1 MPDKL
6 QPVYTPFNAG
16 IDQQAHP
23 YQVRSPYLRH
33 AINVDFR
40 RDIGP
45 QKREG
50 LHALPTDI
58 LGGGQITN
66 GGQVLQCGDELLCC
80 DDQAVYSWSPKANR
94 WVARGELRPTIASTR
109 PTAVSG
115 AAVKQSWGASIPS
128 LGLEA
133 VVWLDANGMHASVQD
148 VQTGT
153 RVIDDVVIAT
163 QRSQARVVATSST
176 FCVFS
181 ADTNGNIY
189 SAQLLP
195 SQNGIGQET
204 VIVVGQTTGFPLFD
218 VAYDATSDG
227 YILAYMFAGGQ
238 QYGLLGLRNIGTAY
252 PQPYRA
258 SMDMFGVGGSFGPW
272 SPPSKMTQATCI
284 TVTVTATGT
293 GDAAR
298 NIVVTRGYLVP
309 GSTMQAPQGG
319 GYIADWRQGTINF
332 PTQSYSS
339 IGVSPSGG
347 SPSNPVANVCGTY
360 NAATG
365 TIQIL
370 VSASI
375 YDATFIGG
383 PTSYQLLIATFTAP
397 GGAAVT
403 TYTLGGAALMS
414 RPFTLASG
422 RSVAWLMSFTT
433 LSPLTGANAGGTPQ
447 LNTPTA
453 YLYDLT
459 SRTFQARVAAGVVDP
474 NTMSFGAT
482 AGSVQA
488 PFVRGSSMAI
498 SALLVTRLVSG
509 LGVASTATLVPQ
521 SGAYDLIVQS
531 TTGSALQAAVL
542 DNAALFAGGMTLFYD
557 GASVVESGFFAPP
570 DLYAIGAAANG
581 NMAVGTY
588 QYQAIWEWYDARGRR
603 HRSAPS
609 RTITVTVSSAGASV
623 NLRVATLQLTRR
635 RNVALTIYRTQ
646 ANLPVFYQ
654 VTDSTNPILNNQAV
668 NFLYPVDTLADAS
681 IGGNEAI
688 YTGGGEL
695 PNDPPPA
702 STLMLRARTRI
713 MVAGGEYADT
723 ITYSKQNDIGTGIQW
738 SLGLQKR
745 VTAVPGS
752 IVAMA
757 ALDDKVIVFKSQ
769 GICYF
774 QGTGVTAAGV
784 AAGNNDDFS
793 DPVILSTDLW
803 CVAPNS
809 VTTTA
814 DGVYFMSQ
822 KGMYLIDHS
831 LGFYAIGA
839 AVTSYNAQNVTSTV
853 SHPALQQVRVA
864 CREDTALIYHPR
876 KVQPFGDF
884 VAQAGAWTTYSNFA
898 SVSACVW
905 NGQYVLLRA
914 NGRVCVQSATY
925 DDDGVQVVQSI
936 RTAWLT
942 GTQALQAAR
951 FGALVVIGDLTDPS
965 RMNIDMAISYE
976 STPVARLT
984 YDAKLSSTPSAWG
997 GDATWG
1003 ASASWGGD
1011 ATSAYIFRVRELP
1024 EQVMGASAVQFTFS
1038 DAPPA
1043 GSQSLQ
1049 RGSSLHGYA
1058 ILVEPMA
1065 GIPSLPDKQSL

>member
-1 MPDKL
+1 MADKL

-23 YQVRSPYLRH
+23 YQVRTPYLRN
-33 AINVDFR
+33 AQNVDYR

-50 LHALPTDI
+50 LHALPSDI
-58 LGGGQITN
+58 LGGGNIAN
-66 GGQVLQCGDELLCC
+66 GGQLLACGDELLCC
-80 DDQAVYSWSPKANR
+80 DDQAVYSWSPNANR

-115 AAVKQSWGASIPS
+115 AAVKQSWGASIPA

-133 VVWLDANGMHASVQD
+133 VVWIDANGLHASVQD

-153 RVIDDVVIAT
+153 RVIDDVVVAT
-163 QRSQARVVATSST
+163 QRNQARVVATSTT

-181 ADTNGNIY
+181 ADASGNIY

-195 SQNGIGQET
+195 SQGGIGVET
-204 VIVVGQTTGFPLFD
+204 LIEPTQATGNALID
-218 VAYDATSDG
+218 VCYDAASDG
-227 YILAYMFAGGQ
+227 FILAYMFAGQ
-238 QYGLLGLRNIGTAY
+238 QTYGLLGLRNIGTAY
-252 PQPYRA
+252 QQPYRA
-258 SMDMFGVGGSFGPW
+258 NMDASGLGGSYGPW
-272 SPPSKMTQATCI
+272 SPASKQTQATCL

-309 GSTMQAPQGG
+309 GGTMQAPQGG
-319 GYIADWRQGTINF
+319 GYVADWRQGTINA
-332 PTQSYSS
+332 PVASQLG
-339 IGVSPSGG
+339 IGVQPGG
-347 SPSNPVANVCGTY
+347 GLANPVINVCGTY
-360 NAATG
+360 VAGLG
-365 TIQIL
+365 TVQL
-370 VSASI
+370 LASTQV
-375 YDATFIGG
+375 YDPLFIGG
-383 PTSYQLLIATFTAP
+383 PTSAQLIVASYTASSGAQLATA
-397 GGAAVT
+397 
-403 TYTLGGAALMS
+403 TLAGAALMS

-422 RSVAWLMSFTT
+422 RSVAWLMSYTT
-433 LSPLTGANAGGTPQ
+433 LSPLSGSATAAPQ

-453 YLYDLT
+453 YLFDLT

-474 NTMSFGAT
+474 NTMAFGAT
-482 AGSVQA
+482 AGAVQT
-488 PFVRGSSMAI
+488 PFARGSSVAI

-509 LGVASTATLVPQ
+509 LGVASSATLIPQ

-557 GASVVESGFFAPP
+557 GAAVVESGFFAPP
-570 DLYAIGAAANG
+570 DLYVLSVSTTGGTVGA
-581 NMAVGTY
+581 GTF

-609 RTITVTVSSAGASV
+609 RIITVTTTGTTNVV
-623 NLRVATLQLTRR
+623 NLRAGTLQLTRR

-646 ANLPVFYQ
+646 ANLTTFYQ

-668 NFLYPVDTLADAS
+668 GFLYPTDTLADAS
-681 IGGNEAI
+681 IGGNEPI

-695 PNDPPPA
+695 PNDPPPS
-702 STLMLRARTRI
+702 STLMVRARTRI
-713 MVAGGEYADT
+713 MAAGGEYPDT

-745 VTAVPGS
+745 ITAVPGS

-757 ALDDKVIVFKSQ
+757 ALDDKVIVFKTQ

-774 QGTGVTAAGV
+774 AGTGVTSAGV

-803 CVAPNS
+803 CIAPNS

-822 KGMYLIDHS
+822 KGMYLLDHS
-831 LGFYAIGA
+831 LALYAIGA
-839 AVTSYNAQNVTSTV
+839 AVTSYNAQHVTSTV
-853 SHPALQQVRVA
+853 SHPVLQQVRVA
-864 CREDTALIYHPR
+864 CIEDTALVYHPR

-884 VAQAGAWTTYSNFA
+884 VAQAGAWTTYSNFG

-905 NGQYVLLRA
+905 AGQYVLLRA

-925 DDDGVQVVQSI
+925 DDDGAQVVQLL

-951 FGALVVIGDLTDPS
+951 FGALVVLGDLTDPS
-965 RMNIDMAISYE
+965 RLNIDMSVSYE
-976 STPVARLT
+976 TTPVARLT
-984 YDAKLSSTPSAWG
+984 YDAALSSTPSAWG
-997 GDATWG
+997 SDATWG
-1003 ASASWGGD
+1003 AAPSWGGD
-1011 ATSAYIFRVRELP
+1011 ATSAYIFRARELP

-1038 DAPPA
+1038 DAPSA

-1058 ILVEPMA
+1058 ILVEPLA
-1065 GIPSLPDKQSL
+1065 GIPSLPDKQSI